1 MGTTS
6 RDTAHGS
13 ACCSRPSHPPSPSA
27 HSSSSAGQL
36 PGRSHACSRG
46 SWTLRPVRSKDRRR
60 GRAAPQLAG
69 RPFNR
74 RWKPSPQA
82 YPALGAS
89 YCPTASTLC
98 MRSSCSW
105 GSGPGCTAGRG
116 PARLSVT
123 STRSL
128 QRGQRGGG
136 GGGGGRALLLISTV
150 QHRCALS
157 LGCNSLQQT
166 SRATA
171 CTGGMARWLAAT
183 HTVKR
188 GNAPGAPHCCGI
200 ATRRALPT
208 SNVSNHCKGRGRPG
222 KDKSSNPCFVTRCD
236 L

>member
-136 GGGGGRALLLISTV
+136 GARYFSFQPFNIAA
-150 QHRCALS
+150 RCHS
-157 LGCNSLQQT
+157 G
-166 SRATA
+166 ATA
-171 CTGGMARWLAAT
+171 CSRRAVRQPAREAWPGGSPPLT
-183 HTVKR
+183 QSSE
-188 GNAPGAPHCCGI
+188 G
-200 ATRRALPT
+200 TRRARPT
-208 SNVSNHCKGRGRPG
+208 AVGSPRAAPCPRPTFPTTARGGAGLGRT
-222 KDKSSNPCFVTRCD
+222 SQATLV

>member
-136 GGGGGRALLLISTV
+136 GGGGARATSHFNRSTSLRAVTRVQQPAADEPCDSLHGRHGQVARRHSHSQARERAGRAPLLWDRHAPRPAHV
-150 QHRCALS
+150 QRFQP
-157 LGCNSLQQT
+157 LQGAGQ
-166 SRATA
+166 AWE
-171 CTGGMARWLAAT
+171 GQ
-183 HTVKR
+183 VKQ
-188 GNAPGAPHCCGI
+188 P
-200 ATRRALPT
+200 L
-208 SNVSNHCKGRGRPG
+208 
-222 KDKSSNPCFVTRCD
+222 FCD
-236 L
+236 EM